1 MIKHLSSFRH
11 KKSNE
16 LKKFAEEEIQLSA
29 ISQIKVET
37 NNNKPK
43 KISTSICINEAKL
56 HLKLLVFWANNVF
69 LTVQVNL
76 VFCYFQYHFLIKL
89 LNL

>member
-1 MIKHLSSFRH
+1 MIKHLSSFRD

-37 NNNKPK
+37 NNTPK
-43 KISTSICINEAKL
+43 K
-56 HLKLLVFWANNVF
+56 
-69 LTVQVNL
+69 NL
-76 VFCYFQYHFLIKL
+76 EVSVLMKQSYI
-89 LNL
+89 